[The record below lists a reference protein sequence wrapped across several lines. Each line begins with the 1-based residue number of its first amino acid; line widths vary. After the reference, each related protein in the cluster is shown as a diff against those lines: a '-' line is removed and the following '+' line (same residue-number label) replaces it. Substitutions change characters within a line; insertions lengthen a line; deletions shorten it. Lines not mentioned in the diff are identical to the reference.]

1 MIFDFFNKVCY
12 NDIIR
17 VVEDDNMIIKQLT
30 NEEFTE
36 FANNYEQKSI
46 YQTKEYAFIMNKQ
59 NFESIFLGLI
69 DNNQVIAASIFLIEK
84 LDGFKYAYAPRGFLL
99 DYSNTNILK
108 EFTNG
113 IKSFLGKLNV
123 IAVKINP
130 LIIKNIYNSNK
141 EIIYTNPNFDNIF
154 SSLKKLGY
162 YHLGYN
168 NGFES
173 LKPRYE
179 AIIDLNKPYYEI
191 FANIKKEYRTK
202 IRSADRNGITIYKG
216 NQSSLKYL
224 YLETQNKYPRD
235 LRYYEDCYFFFNKS
249 NKIDFYY
256 AKLDVNHF
264 LKNLQLKYQ
273 LKVQESEK
281 FNHDVIMTKN
291 YNSKRSIAKKISL
304 ENQASEYRANL
315 INATNIMS
323 NNPNGVVV
331 ASILTIK
338 YDDTIY
344 MMMDGHDPKYKRFN
358 SKHLLI
364 WKLIEKYAKEGYKKF
379 NIGGLP
385 NILVDDNL
393 KGLTQ
398 FKLNFGAYI
407 NEYIGDLELIT
418 NNSLYF
424 IYRNARPLGRIL
436 RR

>member
-1 MIFDFFNKVCY
+1 MIV
-12 NDIIR
+12 
-17 VVEDDNMIIKQLT
+17 KQLT
-30 NEEFTE
+30 NEEFTN
-36 FANNYEQKSI
+36 FADKYEQKSI

-59 NFESIFLGLI
+59 NFESIFLGLV
-69 DNNQVIAASIFLIEK
+69 DNQNIVAASIFLIEK
-84 LDGFKYAYAPRGFLL
+84 LDGFKYAYAPRGFLI
-99 DYSNTNILK
+99 DYNNDILLK
-108 EFTNG
+108 EFTEG
-113 IKSFLGKLNV
+113 VKKFLGKNNV

-130 LIIKNIYNSNK
+130 LIVKNIYNSNK
-141 EIIYTNPNFDNIF
+141 EIIYSNPNFDKIF
-154 SSLKKLGY
+154 NNLKKLGY
-162 YHLGYN
+162 YHLGFN
-168 NGFES
+168 NNFEA
-173 LKPRYE
+173 LKPRFE
-179 AIIDLNKPYYEI
+179 AIIDLNKPYYEV

-235 LRYYEDCYFFFNKS
+235 LRYYEDCYYFFEKRG
-249 NKIDFYY
+249 IVDFYY

-264 LKNLQLKYQ
+264 LKNLQAKYQ

-304 ENQASEYRANL
+304 ENQASEYRTNL
-315 INATNIMS
+315 INATSIMS
-323 NNPNGVVV
+323 QNPTGVVV

-338 YDDTIY
+338 YGDTVY
-344 MMMDGHDPKYKRFN
+344 MLMDGYDPRYKKFN

-364 WKLIEKYAKEGYKKF
+364 WKLIEKYSKEGYKKF

-385 NILVDDNL
+385 NILSENEF

-398 FKLNFGAYI
+398 FKLNFGSYV

-424 IYRNARPLGRIL
+424 MYRNARPFSRIL
-436 RR
+436 KR

>member
-1 MIFDFFNKVCY
+1 M
-12 NDIIR
+12 
-17 VVEDDNMIIKQLT
+17 EDDNMVIKQLT
-30 NEEFTE
+30 NEEFTV
-36 FANNYEQKSI
+36 FANNYEVKSI

-69 DNNQVIAASIFLIEK
+69 DNDKVIAASIFLIEK
-84 LDGFKYAYAPRGFLL
+84 LDGFKYAYAPHGFLI
-99 DYSNTNILK
+99 DYNNDKLLK

-113 IKSFLGKLNV
+113 IKAFLGKQNV
-123 IAVKINP
+123 IAVKMNP

-141 EIIYTNPNFDNIF
+141 EIIYSNPNFDKIF
-154 SSLKKLGY
+154 ASLKKLGF
-162 YHLGYN
+162 YHLGFN
-168 NGFES
+168 NGFEA

-179 AIIDLNKPYYEI
+179 AIIDLNKPFYEI
-191 FANIKKEYRTK
+191 FSNIKKEYRTK

-216 NQSSLKYL
+216 NQSALKYL

-235 LRYYEDCYFFFNKS
+235 LRYYEDCYFFFDKNKQ
-249 NKIDFYY
+249 IDFYY

-264 LKNLQLKYQ
+264 LRNLQTKYQ

-281 FNHDVIMTKN
+281 FNHDVIMVKN
-291 YNSKRSIAKKISL
+291 FNSKRSIAKKISL
-304 ENQASEYRANL
+304 ENQVSEYRVNL

-323 NNPNGVVV
+323 HNPTGVVV

-338 YDDTIY
+338 YADTIY
-344 MMMDGHDPKYKRFN
+344 MLMDGYDPNYKKFN

-364 WKLIEKYAKEGYKKF
+364 WKLMEKYAKEGYKKF
-379 NIGGLP
+379 SIGGLT
-385 NILVDDNL
+385 NILMDNEF

-398 FKLNFGAYI
+398 FKLNFGAYV

-424 IYRNARPLGRIL
+424 IYRNARPLNRIL
-436 RR
+436 KR